1 MNKNVVDL
9 LLKSDISKIKR
20 PTKKVRIKSLSDA
33 FGEDVIFTLQAV
45 PMSVYNSIQESA
57 VSLTD
62 DEINNIDTNKI
73 QILTVLEGVKE
84 PNFKSKELM
93 EHFKAHTPS
102 ELLEMMFNDKPGEIA
117 ALYREINDLS
127 GFSKGVVEEIKNL

>member
-1 MNKNVVDL
+1 
-9 LLKSDISKIKR
+9 
-20 PTKKVRIKSLSDA
+20 
-33 FGEDVIFTLQAV
+33 
-45 PMSVYNSIQESA
+45 
-57 VSLTD
+57 
-62 DEINNIDTNKI
+62 
-73 QILTVLEGVKE
+73 
-84 PNFKSKELM
+84 M